1 MFSMSAGLSMKKRL
15 VVVAVAVAVAFAA
28 LVTIGPVASRGSLTL
43 AFDPEFLTRPD
54 GYYRMCEHYGL
65 EFGSR
70 PLLMDPGLM
79 YMAVAEG
86 SVDLIA
92 AFSTDGRIPAYN
104 LVIIEDDRSFFPPYQ
119 AAPLVREDTLNA
131 HSGLRE
137 NLELLAGRMD
147 DQTMRLLNYRVD
159 EEGEKASNVAREF
172 LMEQGLLRGADRQ
185 AAASKSLV
193 VGGKPFTEQEIL
205 GEMMAILVEENLGLP
220 VERKLNLGGTLVCF
234 NALLSGDIDL
244 YPEYTG
250 TGLMNILKHEVMND
264 PDAVYT
270 HVKKE
275 FMSRYNLVWLRPFG
289 FNNTYALAMKR
300 ERAKLLR
307 ISTISELARHVQGNQ
322 EI

>member
-1 MFSMSAGLSMKKRL
+1 MFSMSAGLSTKRRF
-15 VVVAVAVAVAFAA
+15 VVVAVVVAAAFAA
-28 LVTIGPVASRGSLTL
+28 LVAIGPEASRGSLTV

-54 GYYRMCEHYGL
+54 GYHRMCDHYGL

-70 PLLMDPGLM
+70 PFLMDPGLM

-92 AFSTDGRIPAYN
+92 AFSTDGRIPAYD
-104 LVIIEDDRSFFPPYQ
+104 LVTIEDDRSFFPPYH
-119 AAPLVREDTLNA
+119 AAPLVRGDALQK
-131 HSGLRE
+131 HPGLRE
-137 NLELLAGRMD
+137 NLELLAGKMD
-147 DQTMRLLNYRVD
+147 DRTMRRLNYRVD
-159 EEGEKASNVAREF
+159 EQGEKAASVARDF
-172 LMEQGLLRGADRQ
+172 LEEQGLLEGSGRR
-185 AAASKSLV
+185 AAAGEPLV

-205 GEMMAILVEENLGLP
+205 GEMMAVLLEENLGLP

-250 TGLMNILKHEVMND
+250 TGLMNILKHQLMTSPDEVY
-264 PDAVYT
+264 A

-275 FMSRYNLVWLRPFG
+275 FEGKYDLVWLKPFG

-300 ERAKLLR
+300 ERAKMLK
-307 ISTISELARHVQGNQ
+307 ISTISDLARYIRGSQ